1 MISKFNF
8 SFDYRTTNFQQKQ
21 IVCYHMYSN
30 WSIWPFSE
38 PGFVYFHPQVIKSK
52 HDCYDQLNHC
62 SLIALSISFHW
73 HPFPTWQFNVFF
85 HVSLGKSIWY
95 KEMFITSLMIGKI
108 LGEAWGILNL
118 WRHKIWRGTDT
129 DLCSSF
135 FCKFYWVFA
144 DKTSTTEWKLI
155 IQR

>member
-1 MISKFNF
+1 
-8 SFDYRTTNFQQKQ
+8 
-21 IVCYHMYSN
+21 MYSN

-62 SLIALSISFHW
+62 SLIALSISIYW
-73 HPFPTWQFNVFF
+73 HPFPTRQFNVFF
-85 HVSLGKSIWY
+85 HVSLGKSIRY
-95 KEMFITSLMIGKI
+95 KEMFIASLMIGKI

-135 FCKFYWVFA
+135 FANFIGYLLIKRLWLNESSSYR
-144 DKTSTTEWKLI
+144 DKTNQPSQEILSITSNPTI
-155 IQR
+155 